1 MRRIAI
7 TTAAVAGGGA
17 LGALI
22 RFLTEVGGEAMGVA
36 GWVVILII
44 NSLGCV
50 AMGFLFYWLE
60 SRLRRD
66 GQGLLRHLH
75 VRHSLQGT
83 RGILNEDPTLPAPE
97 LARFHH
103 RLATQSGFLLTGL
116 IGGFTTFS
124 SFGLD
129 VVMLIES
136 GSIAE
141 AALDITLSIGL
152 GITGIVI
159 GLEIG
164 RRTLSQI
171 TPKC

>member
-1 MRRIAI
+1 MKQIAI
-7 TTAAVAGGGA
+7 TTAAIACGGA
-17 LGALI
+17 LGALL
-22 RFLTEVGGEAMGVA
+22 RFGSEVTGDVVGIAD
-36 GWVVILII
+36 WVVILMV
-44 NSLGCV
+44 NLLGCV
-50 AMGFLFYWLE
+50 AMGFLFCWLE

-66 GQGLLRHLH
+66 GQGVIKHLH
-75 VRHSLQGT
+75 VRHTLQDIP
-83 RGILNEDPTLPAPE
+83 GILEADPTLPAPE
-97 LARFHH
+97 LARSQH

-129 VVMLIES
+129 VVMLAES
-136 GSIAE
+136 GRFAE
-141 AALDITLSIGL
+141 AVLDITLSIGL